1 MTLHRASAV
10 ARGAAR
16 GWLAGLL
23 CLTLAATACASPPAA
38 RAPDRPA
45 ASAPTAGPSGAAGQ
59 QDWDALVVAAKQ
71 EGTVAVLGPPTPD
84 LRRRAPE
91 AFQQRFGVT
100 LEYVGQASSDY
111 AARLLSERSAGVYSA
126 DVVVSGANTMY
137 EVIADSGRVENG
149 AMGMLAPLRPALI
162 LPEVLDPSKYRGGKP
177 LFMDPAGEY
186 VLRTAN
192 YSNHDVSIN
201 TDHVRASEI
210 VTLQDLLK
218 PEFRGKI
225 AAYDPTIPGAGISD
239 AIYKYER
246 VGRDYVKR
254 LFVDQEVFFTRD
266 HRQTADLLAHGSRP
280 LAMYLQGQAIGDLQQ
295 QGLPVAALPHLQGL
309 PPAVTGGFSYVGLL
323 DRAPHPNAAKLFVNW
338 MTSREGQQLWQEAQR
353 QASTR
358 NDLDESAMPDWF
370 KRTVPDP
377 AIDYFDNQSWDF
389 VLNATPR
396 ILPELRQLLGTR

>member
-1 MTLHRASAV
+1 MTLHGAATAR
-10 ARGAAR
+10 RGAAR
-16 GWLAGLL
+16 GWLAALVGLA
-23 CLTLAATACASPPAA
+23 LAALACAPAPAA
-38 RAPDRPA
+38 RLPDRPD
-45 ASAPTAGPSGAAGQ
+45 APTATAGASGAGGASE
-59 QDWDALVVAAKQ
+59 WDALVAAARQ

-91 AFQQRFGVT
+91 AFQRRFGVT

-137 EVIADSGRVENG
+137 EVIADSGRIENG
-149 AMGMLAPLRPALI
+149 AMGMLAPLRPALM
-162 LPEVLDPSKYRGGKP
+162 LPEVLDPAKYRTGKP
-177 LFMDPAGEY
+177 LFMDPAEQY

-192 YSNHDVSIN
+192 YSNHDVAVN
-201 TDHVRASEI
+201 TDQVRPADI
-210 VTLQDLLK
+210 VTPQDLLK
-218 PEFRGKI
+218 PEYRGKM

-246 VGRDYVKR
+246 LGRDYVKR

-280 LAMYLQGQAIGDLQQ
+280 LAMYLQGQAIGDLQE
-295 QGLPVAALPHLQGL
+295 QGLPVTALPHLQGL
-309 PPAVTGGFSYVGLL
+309 APAVTGGFSYVGLL

-358 NDLDESAMPDWF
+358 NDLDETGMPDWF

-377 AIDYFDNQSWDF
+377 AIEYFDNQSWDF
-389 VLNATPR
+389 VLNTTPR
-396 ILPELRQLLGTR
+396 LLPELRQLLGTR